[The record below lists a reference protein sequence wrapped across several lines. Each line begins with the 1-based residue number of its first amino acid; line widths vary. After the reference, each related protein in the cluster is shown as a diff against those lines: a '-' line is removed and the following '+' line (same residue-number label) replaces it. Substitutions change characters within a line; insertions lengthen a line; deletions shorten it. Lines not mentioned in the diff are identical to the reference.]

1 MGAEDIGT
9 DPVLNT
15 AGQKSG
21 LEIWRIENFK
31 LKLVPKSQHGSFY
44 EGDAYIIL
52 QTKSIK
58 IRNGEQQFSWNLHFW
73 LGENSSQDEQGTAAM
88 YAVGLDESLGG
99 DPVQYREVQG
109 NESDLFRSYFKSGVI
124 YQNGGISSGF
134 KGKC

>member
-52 QTKSIK
+52 QTKAIK

-88 YAVGLDESLGG
+88 YASVRKQLDFIIEFAG
-99 DPVQYREVQG
+99 YRTKQPSIKQLTARPLISQKTV
-109 NESDLFRSYFKSGVI
+109 FKRAVLSC
-124 YQNGGISSGF
+124 F
-134 KGKC
+134 